1 MSCRVSCYCAVVG
14 FVLML
19 VVAPAS
25 ADESCLKSHGTRT
38 SLTPSLNSGWFVP
51 GERRDMSFMVTD
63 AIWLTTPCPGGA
75 TKEVVTGLKVTVE
88 VRWLRARGH
97 SGTSGIQSEL
107 PENVAGDDY
116 FTIQWQGRD
125 RYTLTTMTRGGTSVF
140 AGANPEG
147 QNGGNGSWDGV
158 RVTPPSGFESAST
171 NNAARLTYVMTFMYT
186 PAPADDCTV
195 QCLPYRGSYMHS
207 YNGDYHILSADAV
220 SVSAGFPW
228 SVSVSGTLSFES
240 EHCWVRQL
248 VDPSGVQHVAFW
260 QPPANGVS
268 RATCC
273 DTPVG
278 SADVTPPTTTGLAGI
293 PGSATRGTL
302 VSATMTLSD
311 AESGI
316 DAVDYV
322 VVTPDGA
329 QVASDRV
336 EFDPPCAAGC
346 DADFEFSIPIGLSA
360 SEVLVSAM
368 ASDVA
373 GNSTFDEQVLTVSD
387 PLSNPHLSST
397 AGLRLGR
404 LEAPDDLI
412 IDIFET
418 SGTAVGDVQSRTV
431 VNIVTPAGLIRDVE
445 VAPTYLDQGGFAFRA
460 TLPVSVEQTGTAD
473 NGVLSVLNGDQIQV
487 VYRDDSDPNH
497 SETLLVT
504 TDPNAIYPP
513 ADEGP
518 EPGCTKFQGLSFG
531 DDVVFAINDEYITLN
546 TTTNE
551 TGASV
556 ASRLADAINDASIPN
571 VVAFFDPPNEVR
583 VAGAGR
589 VDLVAVDPGI
599 ILHACAYCPGDLD
612 GNLVV
617 DLADLALMLSV
628 FGADAADSN
637 YAFDADIDTN
647 ARIELDDLAG
657 LLAVFG
663 TTCDN

>member
-1 MSCRVSCYCAVVG
+1 MSRCSAVFG
-14 FVLML
+14 L
-19 VVAPAS
+19 VVMLTAPAF
-25 ADESCLKSHGTRT
+25 ADESCLKSHGSKT
-38 SLTPSLNSGWFVP
+38 SLTPSSTSGWWVQ
-51 GERRDMSFMVTD
+51 GERRDMSFKVTD
-63 AIWLTTPCPGGA
+63 ATWLTTPCPAGA
-75 TKEVVTGLKVTVE
+75 TKKVVTGLRVTIE
-88 VRWLRARGH
+88 ARWLRDRGD
-97 SGTSGIQSEL
+97 GGNWAVQSEL
-107 PENVAGDDY
+107 PSNVAGDDY
-116 FTIQWQGRD
+116 FSIQWQGRS
-125 RYTLTTMTRGGTSVF
+125 RYTLTTMTRGGVSVF

-147 QNGGNGSWDGV
+147 ENGGNGSWDGV
-158 RVTPPSGFESAST
+158 RVTPPSGFESAS
-171 NNAARLTYVMTFMYT
+171 NNTAARITYVMTFAYT

-195 QCLPYRGSYMHS
+195 QCLPYRGFYMHS
-207 YNGDYHILSADAV
+207 YNGDYHILAADAV
-220 SVSAGFPW
+220 SVSASFPW
-228 SVSVSGTLSFES
+228 SVSVSGTLRLTS

-248 VDPSGVQHVAFW
+248 VDPGGVQHVAFW

-273 DTPVG
+273 DTPAG
-278 SADVTPPTTTGLAGI
+278 STDVTPPTTAGLVGI
-293 PGSATRGTL
+293 PTSASRGTL
-302 VSATMTLSD
+302 VSATMALSD
-311 AESGI
+311 AESGV

-322 VVTPDGA
+322 VVTPDGVE
-329 QVASDRV
+329 VASDRV
-336 EFDPPCAAGC
+336 AFDPPCTAGC

-368 ASDVA
+368 ASDAA
-373 GNSTFDEQVLTVSD
+373 GNSTFDEQVVTVSD

-397 AGLRLGR
+397 AGLHLGR

-418 SGTAVGDVQSRTV
+418 SGTVVGDVQSRTV
-431 VNIVTPAGLIRDVE
+431 VNIVTPAGFIRDIE
-445 VAPTYLDQGGFAFRA
+445 GSPTYVDQGGFAFRA
-460 TLPVSVEQTGTAD
+460 MLPVAVEQTGTAD
-473 NGVLSVLNGDQIQV
+473 NGVLSVLNGDRIQV

-497 SETLLVT
+497 SDTVSVT
-504 TDPNAIYPP
+504 TDPNAVYPP
-513 ADEGP
+513 ADEGR

-546 TTTNE
+546 TTPNE

-556 ASRLADAINDASIPN
+556 ASRLVDAINNAAIQN
-571 VVAFFDPPNEVR
+571 VVAFFDPPSEVR

-589 VDLVAVDPGI
+589 VALVATDPGI

-628 FGADAADSN
+628 FGVDAANPS
-637 YAFDADIDTN
+637 YVFDADIDTN

-663 TTCDN
+663 ASCEPN